1 MLYTSK
7 TAKMELHDIVKAG
20 IANNY
25 PDSRIGESEIYASMS
40 VPKAEFGDLSS
51 SICLRIAK
59 VAGTKPSDVAER
71 IIGDGRK
78 LLGKGYIKELKNA
91 NGYINAFFDEKR
103 YAYDTLKSVM
113 ELKGNYGLSMM
124 GNGKRV
130 MIEFPS
136 VNPNKAW
143 HIGHLLNALIGD
155 SISNILSACG
165 YSVERENY
173 IDDLGIQVAQSLWG
187 YLNLGN
193 KPDKKF
199 DTWLG
204 EQYVSVNRMLSD
216 EKVKKEIDALMKKM
230 EEGGN
235 EDAVK
240 ARELAERCVK
250 ANIETA
256 SAYRIYHDVMMWE
269 SDIVR
274 TGMLSKAMN
283 IAIEKGAASRSDDG
297 KYAGCIIV
305 DLKKLKGIAKDFDNP
320 NEESKV
326 LIRSNGTATY
336 VAKDLAFHMWKLG
349 ILKGDFKYSRFLE
362 SQYNGKPLYT
372 TGSSGEDMQFG
383 GAEIAINI
391 IGSEQRYPQLILK
404 SMFSLMGMN
413 ELAEKLI
420 HVAYGEISLKG
431 GTLSGRSGGWMGS
444 DHVYT
449 ADALLADAKEKVIEK
464 AKESKRKVDAADVAD
479 SVAVGAIRFAFLKT
493 NPEKKIVF
501 SWDDALS
508 FDGNSGPYCMYTY
521 ARANSILDRANV
533 SSLTINEID
542 FSAVERKYDFELIK
556 AMGRAQEVVEKAAT
570 EYRPDIIAEYLI
582 ELSSGFSKFYES
594 TKVIGSGDAEGYRI
608 AIVMALMQ
616 VLGNFM
622 KLLGMEP
629 VAKM

>member
-1 MLYTSK
+1 MPYTSK
-7 TAKMELHDIVKAG
+7 TAKMELHDIISAG
-20 IANNY
+20 IAKNY
-25 PDSRIGESEIYASMS
+25 PGSEISDSDIYASMS
-40 VPKAEFGDLSS
+40 IPKAEFGDLSS
-51 SICLRIAK
+51 SVCLRIAK
-59 VAGTKPSDVAER
+59 VVGAKPYDVAER
-71 IIGDGRK
+71 IIVDGQK
-78 LLGKGYIKELKNA
+78 LLGNGYIKELKNA

-103 YAYDTLKSVM
+103 YAYDTLRSVM
-113 ELKGNYGLSMM
+113 ELKEEYGLSRI
-124 GNGKRV
+124 GDGKRV

-173 IDDLGIQVAQSLWG
+173 IDDLGIQVAESLWG

-230 EEGGN
+230 EDGN
-235 EDAVK
+235 TEESAK
-240 ARELAERCVK
+240 ARDLAERCVR
-250 ANIETA
+250 AQLETA
-256 SAYRIYHDVMMWE
+256 SAYGIYHDVMMWE

-274 TGMLSKAMN
+274 TGMLAKAMN
-283 IAIEKGAASRSDDG
+283 IAIEKGAASRSEEG
-297 KYAGCIIV
+297 KYAGCIVV

-349 ILKGDFKYSRFLE
+349 LLKGDFRYSKFLE

-372 TGSSGEDMQFG
+372 TGSSGEDMEFG
-383 GAEIAINI
+383 GAEMAINI

-404 SMFSLMGMN
+404 SMFSLVGMK

-449 ADALLADAKEKVIEK
+449 ADALLADAKDKVIER
-464 AKESKRKVDAADVAD
+464 AKESKKKVDAADVAD
-479 SVAVGAIRFAFLKT
+479 AVAVGAIRFAFLKT

-508 FDGNSGPYCMYTY
+508 FEGNSGPYCMYTY
-521 ARANSILDRANV
+521 ARANSILERANI
-533 SSLTINEID
+533 SSLEINDAD
-542 FSAVERKYDFELIK
+542 FSFAERKYDFELIK
-556 AMGRAQEVVEKAAT
+556 AMGRAQEVVEKAAM
-570 EYRPDIIAEYLI
+570 EYRPDIIADYLI

-594 TKVIGSGDAEGYRI
+594 TKVIGSGDSERYRI
-608 AIVMALMQ
+608 AIVTSLMQ

-622 KLLGMEP
+622 KLLGIEP